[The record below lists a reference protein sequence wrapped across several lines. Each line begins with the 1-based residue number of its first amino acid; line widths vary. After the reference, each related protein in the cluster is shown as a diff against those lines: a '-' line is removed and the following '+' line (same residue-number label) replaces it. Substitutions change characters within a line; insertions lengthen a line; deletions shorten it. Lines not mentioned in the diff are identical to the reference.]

1 MPSPYLS
8 ALHRAAAGGLAALLL
23 ATGCGVSPDRPG
35 APDPPGAEPAER
47 DVRFDSGPDTL
58 HGTFALP
65 PVTDDE
71 PVPAALIISG
81 SGPTDRDGNSE
92 LRPGADTNLNL
103 ARVLAEAGVAS
114 LRYDKLGSG
123 ETGMASRDA
132 ADPVSYEVFEEEM
145 ADAYAEL
152 IAQPEV
158 DPDRVVVV
166 GHSEGALFALRSPD
180 VVDEH
185 PPVGLILAA
194 PIGDRYLDTLDRQF
208 TEQVRAAETSR
219 QISAAG
225 ATDLLSELRTGIAR
239 IRAGRPLPDE
249 VAAPLSP
256 VLTPANAPFLRT
268 IDSIDPA
275 ELARDLPPETRTLVL
290 WGTADAQIAEDDV
303 DRLMGGL
310 DNARRVDLPDAD
322 HVLRLYDDSPGVSV
336 LDADREFSPDVAPAV
351 HGFLDDLL

>member
-1 MPSPYLS
+1 MPSPS
-8 ALHRAAAGGLAALLL
+8 PVALTRAAAGALAALLL
-23 ATGCGVSPDRPG
+23 ATGCGVSPDRP
-35 APDPPGAEPAER
+35 AEPDPPGVEPAER

-65 PVTDDE
+65 RVVGDAPI
-71 PVPAALIISG
+71 PAALIISG

-123 ETGMASRDA
+123 TTGLGSHDA
-132 ADPVSYEVFEEEM
+132 EEPVPYEVFEDEM

-158 DPDRVVVV
+158 DPGRVLVV
-166 GHSEGALFALRSPD
+166 GHSEGALFALRSPE
-180 VVDEH
+180 VVAEH
-185 PPVGLILAA
+185 PPVGLVLAA
-194 PIGDRYLDTLDRQF
+194 PVGDRYLDTLDRQI
-208 TEQVRAAETSR
+208 TEQVRTAETAQ
-219 QISAAG
+219 QIG
-225 ATDLLSELRTGIAR
+225 ATDATDVLSKLRTGIAR
-239 IRAGRPLPDE
+239 IRADKPLPQE
-249 VAAPLSP
+249 VPAPLSHI
-256 VLTPANAPFLRT
+256 LTTANAPFLRT
-268 IDSIDPA
+268 IDAMDPV

-290 WGTADAQIAEDDV
+290 WGTADTQIAEEDV

-336 LDADREFSPDVAPAV
+336 LDADREFSPEVAPAV
-351 HGFLDDLL
+351 REFLDGVV